1 MQEIKN
7 KIEEYKNIR
16 KQKQPIGYPSAGSTF
31 KRGENFITAKLIDE
45 CGLKGY
51 CVGDAEV
58 SMLHAGFVVNKG
70 NATAKQVIEVI
81 NHVKDTVFEK
91 RGEQIELEIE
101 LVGEF

>member
-1 MQEIKN
+1 
-7 KIEEYKNIR
+7 
-16 KQKQPIGYPSAGSTF
+16 
-31 KRGENFITAKLIDE
+31 
-45 CGLKGY
+45 
-51 CVGDAEV
+51 
-58 SMLHAGFVVNKG
+58 MLHAGFVVNKG